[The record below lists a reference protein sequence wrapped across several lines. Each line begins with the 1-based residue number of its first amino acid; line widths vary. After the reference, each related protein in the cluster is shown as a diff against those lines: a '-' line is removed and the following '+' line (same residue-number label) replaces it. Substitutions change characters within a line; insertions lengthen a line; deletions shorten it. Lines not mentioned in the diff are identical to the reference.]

1 MITIELLVSGDRRN
15 RLLSALQKRKTDIDL
30 SLSSENIERL
40 KELINRKSKFYF
52 ENPLG
57 SE

>member
-52 ENPLG
+52 ENPLR